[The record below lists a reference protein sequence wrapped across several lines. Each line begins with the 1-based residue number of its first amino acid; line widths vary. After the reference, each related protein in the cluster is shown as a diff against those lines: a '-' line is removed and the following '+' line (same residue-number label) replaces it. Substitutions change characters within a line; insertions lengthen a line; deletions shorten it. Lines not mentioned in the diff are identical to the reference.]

1 MPVLIVDD
9 SIDMCRALKAV
20 LEAEGFEQ
28 VHTAYSTLQ
37 AFQALGMAPGG
48 EPIGV
53 PDAILLDL
61 CIPPVDGV
69 QACRLIKARDE
80 FHDVPVVMMTG
91 WDTAGQLQSAF
102 AAGASDYL
110 TKPIDPPELLARL
123 HSAVNLTRELRRRND
138 RLERLL
144 EAQKRSA
151 AELEAM
157 RYLAS
162 QDELTGAANRR
173 HFNDLLRQEWSRGLR
188 EGTPL
193 ALLMADIDHFKA
205 YNDTYGHPLGDLCLH
220 QVADALRSS
229 LRRPGDVLARYGG
242 EEFAVLLPNTPADGA
257 LAVAETMVERVA
269 ELAMPHAAGSGGI
282 VTVSIGVAA
291 VTPTATVGPGS
302 LLQAADRA
310 LYEAKRKG
318 RNQVRQAED
327 VPGASLGKAA
337 EFWVTRSAGGVESP
351 GRSTNSHV
359 TPDGGGDRRGSP

>member
-1 MPVLIVDD
+1 MAVLIVDD

-48 EPIGV
+48 EPIGQ

-69 QACRLIKARDE
+69 QACRLIKSRDE
-80 FHDVPVVMMTG
+80 FHDVPVIMMTG
-91 WDTAGQLQSAF
+91 WNTAGQLQAAF

-110 TKPIDPPELLARL
+110 TKPIDPPELIARL
-123 HSAVNLTRELRRRND
+123 HASVNLTRELRRRND
-138 RLERLL
+138 RVERLL
-144 EAQKRSA
+144 EAQKRTA

-157 RYLAS
+157 RCLAS

-188 EGTPL
+188 ENAPL
-193 ALLMADIDHFKA
+193 ALLMADIDHFKSF
-205 YNDTYGHPLGDLCLH
+205 NDTYGHPLGDLCLH
-220 QVADALRSS
+220 QVAEAMRSA

-242 EEFAVLLPNTPADGA
+242 EEFAVLLPNTPAGGA
-257 LAVAETMVERVA
+257 MAVAEAVVAQVA
-269 ELAMPHAAGSGGI
+269 ELAMPHTGAPDGV
-282 VTVSIGVAA
+282 VTISVGVAA
-291 VTPTATVGPGS
+291 VVPTAAAGPGG

-310 LYEAKRKG
+310 LYDAKRNG
-318 RNQVRQAED
+318 RNQVRLAEEM
-327 VPGASLGKAA
+327 PGTALGKAA
-337 EFWVTRSAGGVESP
+337 EFWVTRSGGLAETPERPAPS
-351 GRSTNSHV
+351 RV
-359 TPDGGGDRRGSP
+359 TPDSGGERRGPN